1 MRDIK
6 LTPAECQEWLERHIF
21 PRIEERVLMMAQ
33 KKVIDYHV
41 MPSNEKGMHECL
53 EGGQC
58 RCEPRCAVQGDSFR
72 LFVHNCHIVKV
83 PPKPK
88 GLLGPG
94 A

>member
-1 MRDIK
+1 M
-6 LTPAECQEWLERHIF
+6 TA
-21 PRIEERVLMMAQ
+21 MA
-33 KKVIDYHV
+33 KKASTDYHV
-41 MPSNEKGMHECL
+41 MPSNEKGMHEFDN
-53 EGGQC
+53 GQC
-58 RCEPRCAVQGDSFR
+58 RCEPRCAVQGEGFR